1 MIDTIFCAKLLILSI
16 RVNFQG
22 RPPVVAPSPQSLGL
36 GCNRNARSYNDA
48 SKPLALAHDS
58 LYIYILAC
66 ILCIDI
72 IQISPHWQADS
83 EANKMLLL
91 MFYEPND
98 ESYENG
104 SGNT

>member
-1 MIDTIFCAKLLILSI
+1 MNDFLM
-16 RVNFQG
+16 
-22 RPPVVAPSPQSLGL
+22 PSPPSLGL
-36 GCNRNARSYNDA
+36 KCSRNARSYNDA

-58 LYIYILAC
+58 IFLYLLAC

-72 IQISPHWQADS
+72 TQISPHWQADS

-91 MFYEPND
+91 MFYGPNN

-104 SGNT
+104 SGSR